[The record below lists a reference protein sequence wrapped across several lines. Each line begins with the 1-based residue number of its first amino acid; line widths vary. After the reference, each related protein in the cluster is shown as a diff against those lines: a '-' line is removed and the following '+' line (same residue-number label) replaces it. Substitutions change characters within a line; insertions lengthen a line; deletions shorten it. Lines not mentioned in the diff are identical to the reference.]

1 MWRRPANKPGL
12 LTGRSMDEA
21 EGATLDAACMWGKRT
36 DGWAGQALAPATAAR
51 SARPGAARQGF
62 VVCGGVFVCR
72 GVGDIAQASDMATDG
87 GNPQRTSRA
96 LTRHCLAAART
107 NIGEYK

>member
-1 MWRRPANKPGL
+1 
-12 LTGRSMDEA
+12 MDEA
-21 EGATLDAACMWGKRT
+21 EGATLDAACTWGKRT

-62 VVCGGVFVCR
+62 VVCGGVFVGGVFVCR
-72 GVGDIAQASDMATDG
+72 GVGVGDIAQASDMATDG
-87 GNPQRTSRA
+87 GNPQRSSRA